1 MLLLLQEID
10 ATELSTAVKH
20 KEKVLCT
27 NLALELATFL

>member
-20 KEKVLCT
+20 VLDREKGEGPVQLT
-27 NLALELATFL
+27 LL